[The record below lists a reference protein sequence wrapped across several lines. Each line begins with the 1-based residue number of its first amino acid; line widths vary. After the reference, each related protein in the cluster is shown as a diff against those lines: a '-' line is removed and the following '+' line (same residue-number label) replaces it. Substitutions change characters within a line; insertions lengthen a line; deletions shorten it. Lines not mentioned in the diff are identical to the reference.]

1 LRWAP
6 WKLCHCPAVARP
18 ALCGAALR
26 ALCVPAERLP
36 NDDDDVPDRFQLPVP
51 AERAEL
57 TLPDLVIAFR
67 EAIDAAPY
75 REAS

>member
-1 LRWAP
+1 MRCAP
-6 WKLCHCPAVARP
+6 WKRCPSVARP

-26 ALCVPAERLP
+26 APCIAAERLV
-36 NDDDDVPDRFQLPVP
+36 NDDDDAVPDRFQLPVP
-51 AERAEL
+51 ADRAEL